1 MSWIFFSCITLAASL
16 IFWLEW
22 RNLKQKTKKDR
33 LAFVMLLLIVW
44 LLSMLDLPNTPGPT
58 TFLEFIFK
66 PLKGLVEQ

>member
-1 MSWIFFSCITLAASL
+1 MRWLFFSSVTIAAFL

-22 RNLKQKTKKDR
+22 RSLKLKTKNDQV
-33 LAFVMLLLIVW
+33 AFVMLLLIVW

-58 TFLEFIFK
+58 AFLEFIFK